1 MLRSLSA
8 GIFGACVL
16 GGIGCTGPAVQS
28 RVPTLQIDPN
38 VYVVQAGDT
47 IESIAFRYRL
57 TSSQLAALNPG
68 LSSVA
73 YQGAHLRIRSGK
85 REITQAA
92 VRSPRTVTRGSA
104 NQHAPVNRYEVP
116 VENSNAGA
124 APQVVVTAVQQ
135 NDQVIREE
143 IIQDGQV
150 VLAPATTRPLSP
162 TNAGGWHW
170 PSAGEVVR
178 DFAPGEV
185 NGQGIDIAGV
195 PGQEI
200 HAIGSGTVI
209 YAGRDLSN
217 SGNLVIIRH
226 PDDVLSTYSH
236 TKDLFVAEDDIVK
249 GGDPIASLGWNSNR
263 ESVLHFGIRKNGK
276 PVNPAQYLPSR

>member
-1 MLRSLSA
+1 MLRSFSA
-8 GIFGACVL
+8 GIFGVCVL
-16 GGIGCTGPAVQS
+16 GSTACTGPAVQP
-28 RVPTLQIDPN
+28 RAPALQIDPN
-38 VYVVQAGDT
+38 MYVVQAGDT
-47 IESIAFRYRL
+47 VESIAFRYRL
-57 TSSQLAALNPG
+57 TASQLAALNPG
-68 LSSVA
+68 LAGGVE
-73 YQGAHLRIRSGK
+73 QGAHLRIRSGR
-85 REITQAA
+85 REISQARVA
-92 VRSPRTVTRGSA
+92 
-104 NQHAPVNRYEVP
+104 APGRQTNRNRYQVP
-116 VENSNAGA
+116 VQNTNTAA
-124 APQVVVTAVQQ
+124 APQVVVTAVKQ
-135 NDQVIREE
+135 NDGVLREE
-143 IIQDGQV
+143 IIEDGQV
-150 VLAPATTRPLSP
+150 MAAPGALTPSQSVS
-162 TNAGGWHW
+162 AGGWRW

-200 HAIGSGTVI
+200 HAIGDGTVI

-236 TKDLFVAEDDIVK
+236 TKDLYVAEDDIVR

-276 PVNPAQYLPSR
+276 PVNPAQYLPTR